1 MLALGEP
8 ASSIFLPSGAAG
20 VDAVSLADL
29 GVTFAVSDGTRAVPC
44 CACLHLIN
52 PSTMKL
58 HIAAIPFLSILSPC
72 CLCILTGPRRA
83 VASPRRGHRRG
94 RAHRP

>member
-29 GVTFAVSDGTRAVPC
+29 GVTFAVSDGTRAVPF
-44 CACLHLIN
+44 CACLDLIN

-58 HIAAIPFLSILSPC
+58 HIAAIHFLNLVPC
-72 CLCILTGPRRA
+72 CVCILIGPRTA
-83 VASPRRGHRRG
+83 VASSRRGYRRG